1 MNEQTFE
8 LNILSPEKT
17 IFSGK
22 VTKVALPGAAAP
34 FTVLRNHAPLVSSLQ
49 KGVIRW
55 LAGAPGEIAIKDGF
69 VEVKNNV
76 VTVCVEIEQ

>member
-1 MNEQTFE
+1 MNRQTLE

-17 IFSGK
+17 IFRGEVAK
-22 VTKVALPGAAAP
+22 VVLPGTAAP

-49 KGVIRW
+49 KGFIRW
-55 LAGAPGEIAIKDGF
+55 QAGTPGEIAIKDGF

-76 VTVCVEIEQ
+76 VTACVEIEQ

>member
-1 MNEQTFE
+1 MNKLTFE

-17 IFSGK
+17 VFCGE
-22 VTKVALPGAAAP
+22 VTKVALPGTAAP

-49 KGVIRW
+49 KGSIRW
-55 LAGAPGEIAIKDGF
+55 QSGSPGEIAIKDGF

-76 VTVCVEIEQ
+76 VTACVEIEQ